1 MVKKSEEPKEE
12 KVGNVVIP
20 VDVVSEMKESYLAY
34 AMSVITSRALPDVRD
49 GLKPVHRRILF
60 AMNEMGLTSSAR
72 FRKSAAIV
80 GDVLGKYHPHGDTA
94 VYDSM
99 VGMAQEFSYRYP
111 FVLGQGNFG
120 SIDGDNAAAMRYTEA
135 KMSKISGE
143 LMRDLEKETVD
154 FRPNYDQTR
163 KEPIVFPSSVPA
175 LLLNGTLGIA
185 VGMAT
190 NIPSHNL
197 GEVLNATIA
206 LIENGDATTEDLM
219 QFIKGPDFPTGGI
232 AFGNKDVLHAYSTG
246 RGGVVCRGEA
256 EIVEEKG
263 GNFQI
268 IITSIPFRVNK
279 ANLIMAIAELVQE
292 KKLEGIKGLRDE
304 SAKDIRIVI
313 DLKSSAHPEKVLNYI
328 YKNTQLE
335 SNFNFN
341 IVALVDGVPQTLSL
355 KSILEQFILHRKEVV
370 KRRSAYD
377 LRKAEEREHILL
389 GLKKALDKI
398 DRVITIIRG
407 SKDTGSA
414 KANLIKEFKFSDLQA
429 TAILEMKL
437 AKLAGLERKAVEDEL
452 KEKQQFIAEM
462 KDLLASPKKVLKII
476 STELEEIREKYA
488 DERRT
493 KIVKGGVKEISDED
507 LVPEKETML
516 VLTAGGYVKCTD
528 PKEYKTQKR
537 GGVGVIDL
545 ETKEEDFVT
554 MLVSGSTHSNLLFFT
569 NLGKVYQMKMYDIP
583 EGRRATRGK
592 SIMNFLSLSTDEKVS
607 SILAMPK
614 ELNKSDSSLLLVT
627 KNGTAKKM
635 KSAGFQDVR
644 RSGIIAIRLDKGDE
658 LISALVTEKGDEVMI
673 ATGDGQSIRFKE
685 SDVREMGRTA
695 GGVTGI
701 KLKPSRGGQEGDEVI
716 GVDVV
721 KKEKKV
727 GAFLTMSANGFG
739 KKTALKEYKVQK
751 RGGSGVKTAKVTAK
765 TGKLIVAKVLA
776 GDEEEL
782 VAMSKKGQVIRTALK
797 DISSL
802 GRQTQGVTIM
812 RLRSGDGIASLAC
825 I

>member
-1 MVKKSEEPKEE
+1 MVKKNAETNEGIPAD
-12 KVGNVVIP
+12 VILP
-20 VDVVSEMKESYLAY
+20 VDVVTEMKESYLAY

-49 GLKPVHRRILF
+49 GLKPVHRRILY
-60 AMNEMGLTSSAR
+60 AMHEMGLTASAR
-72 FRKSAAIV
+72 FRKSAAVV
-80 GDVLGKYHPHGDTA
+80 GDVLGKYHPHGDVA

-111 FVLGQGNFG
+111 FILGQGNFG

-135 KMSKISGE
+135 KMAKISSE
-143 LMRDLEKETVD
+143 LLRDLEKETVD

-163 KEPIVFPSSVPA
+163 KEPVVFPAAVPA

-190 NIPSHNL
+190 NIPPHNL
-197 GEVLNATIA
+197 AEVLDATGY
-206 LIENGDATTEDLM
+206 LIENDDATTEDLM

-232 AFGNKDVLHAYSTG
+232 AFGSKDMLHAYSSG

-256 EIVEEKG
+256 EITEDKN
-263 GNFQI
+263 GNPQI
-268 IITSIPFRVNK
+268 VITSIPYRVNK
-279 ANLIMAIAELVQE
+279 ANLIMSIAELVQE

-304 SAKDIRIVI
+304 STKDIRVVI
-313 DLKSSAHPEKVLNYI
+313 DLKNNAHPEKVLNYI

-355 KSILEQFILHRKEVV
+355 KSILVEFISHRREVV

-377 LRKAEEREHILL
+377 LKRAEEREHILL

-407 SKDTGSA
+407 SKNSEAA

-429 TAILEMKL
+429 TAILEMRL
-437 AKLAGLERKAVEDEL
+437 SKLAGLERQAVEDEL
-452 KEKQQFIAEM
+452 KEKQKFIADM
-462 KDLLASPKKVLKII
+462 KDLLASPKKILKTIAE
-476 STELEEIREKYA
+476 ELKEIRAKYA

-507 LVPEKETML
+507 LVPEKETVL

-528 PKEYKTQKR
+528 PSEYRSQKR

-583 EGRRATRGK
+583 EGRRATKGK
-592 SIMNFLSLSTDEKVS
+592 SIMNFLALSADEKVN
-607 SILAMPK
+607 SILAMSPK
-614 ELNKSDSSLLLVT
+614 DKDQAGTSLVLVT
-627 KNGTAKKM
+627 KDGTAKKM
-635 KSAGFQDVR
+635 AASSFKDVR
-644 RSGIIAIRLDKGDE
+644 RSGIIAIRLDKDDQ
-658 LISALVTEKGDEVMI
+658 LISALLTEKGDEVMI
-673 ATGDGQSIRFKE
+673 ATSEGQSIRFKE

-701 KLKPSRGGQEGDEVI
+701 KLGKGDQVM

-721 KKEKKV
+721 RKNQQKGEGK

-739 KKTALKEYKVQK
+739 KKTDLEEYKVQH
-751 RGGSGVKTAKVTAK
+751 RGGSGIKTAKVTPK
-765 TGKLIVAKVLA
+765 TGKLIVAKVLS
-776 GDEEEL
+776 GDEQEL
-782 VAMSKKGQVIRTALK
+782 IAMSKKGQVIRTALK

-812 RLRSGDGIASLAC
+812 KLRPGDGIASLTC